1 MEFKQDSQSSCSVAI
16 GCMYPQLFFKSLIK
30 GISRFQFSLLA
41 FIAGALAGA
50 SVVFCRGLGSP
61 PCTVH
66 TVCTLVQWARWEG
79 SCTFLTYYLF
89 WRCVLLRTFR
99 EEPRYRN
106 MSKDRAGTDSA
117 NTALNPARSLDRIA
131 NASIETDHFGQRSI
145 PF

>member
-1 MEFKQDSQSSCSVAI
+1 MFSRYR
-16 GCMYPQLFFKSLIK
+16 MYVPSTIFL
-30 GISRFQFSLLA
+30 GISFSI
-41 FIAGALAGA
+41 FFA
-50 SVVFCRGLGSP
+50 SFYCWRACWSLSCFFCRELGSP

-79 SCTFLTYYLF
+79 SFTFLTYYLF

-117 NTALNPARSLDRIA
+117 NTALSPVRSLDRIA
-131 NASIETDHFGQRSI
+131 NASIETDHSGQRSI